1 MGAVRRIGWL
11 VVLFLGVILAEDAA
25 GVIVFDFE
33 DAPVYGRAGEI
44 EIYMEGVYG
53 SDITVD
59 GGSVRDALWPGVI
72 SGPLGGDNYV
82 RAKGWCGSSG
92 FSISF
97 EEVPITSVSF
107 DFGVVF
113 SSFYVYGD
121 GEEIFREGWQCWGS
135 DNSGTIYFDSP
146 VTTLRFSNRCFW
158 GEIEMDNLTV
168 TPVPEPATVLL
179 VGLGGLMLRM
189 RRLKTD

>member
-1 MGAVRRIGWL
+1 MGAARRISWI
-11 VVLFLGVILAEDAA
+11 VVLVLGAIFAEEAA
-25 GVIVFDFE
+25 GVVVFDFE

-44 EIYMEGVYG
+44 EVYMEGVYG
-53 SDITVD
+53 SDITVV
-59 GGSVRDALWPGVI
+59 GGAVRDALWPGFI

-82 RAKGWCGSSG
+82 HSWEWCGPSG

-97 EEVPITSVSF
+97 EEAPITSVSF

-121 GEEIFREGWQCWGS
+121 GEEIFREGWRCWGS

-146 VTTLRFSNRCFW
+146 VTTLRFSNTWF
-158 GEIEMDNLTV
+158 GAIEMDNLTV
-168 TPVPEPATVLL
+168 TVVPEPATVLL
-179 VGLGGLMLRM
+179 LGLGGLVLRK
-189 RRLKTD
+189 RRLK

>member
-1 MGAVRRIGWL
+1 MGAVRRIVWAVILVL
-11 VVLFLGVILAEDAA
+11 VVLFAEDAA

-44 EIYMEGVYG
+44 EVYMEGVYG

-59 GGSVRDALWPGVI
+59 GGAVRDALWPGFI

-82 RAKGWCGSSG
+82 HSWGLCGSSG

-97 EEVPITSVSF
+97 EETAITSVSF

-113 SSFYVYGD
+113 SSFYVSAD
-121 GEEIFREGWQCWGS
+121 GEEIFREGWRCWGS

-146 VTTLRFSNRCFW
+146 VTTLRFSKRCFF

-189 RRLKTD
+189 KRLKAD

>member
-1 MGAVRRIGWL
+1 MGAVRRIGWI
-11 VVLFLGVILAEDAA
+11 VVLVLGAIFAEDAV

-33 DAPVYGRAGEI
+33 DAPVYGRADEI
-44 EIYMEGVYG
+44 EAYMEGVYG
-53 SDITVD
+53 SDITVV
-59 GGSVRDALWPGVI
+59 GGTVRDALLGGWI
-72 SGPLGGDNYV
+72 SGPLGDDNYV
-82 RAKGWCGSSG
+82 RAWGWCGGTG

-107 DFGVVF
+107 DSGVVF
-113 SSFYVYGD
+113 SSFYAYAD
-121 GEEIFREGWQCWGS
+121 GEEILGEGWRCWGS

-146 VTTLRFSNRCFW
+146 VTTLRFSNRCF